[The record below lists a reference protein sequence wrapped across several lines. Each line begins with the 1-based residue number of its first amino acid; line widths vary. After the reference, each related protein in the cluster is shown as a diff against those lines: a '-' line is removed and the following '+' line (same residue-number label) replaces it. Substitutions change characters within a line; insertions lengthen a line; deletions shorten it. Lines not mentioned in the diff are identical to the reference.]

1 MMFLYI
7 EDDNCYY
14 KNKDDKFRNSWFNFE
29 IIGINIYVI
38 SILLVNGINKLV
50 EYELMKFY
58 KIILKK
64 KERSK
69 YIYIIS

>member
-1 MMFLYI
+1 MIFLYI

-14 KNKDDKFRNSWFNFE
+14 KNKDDKFGNSWFNFE

-38 SILLVNGINKLV
+38 SILLVKGINKLV

-64 KERSK
+64 KRK
-69 YIYIIS
+69 K